1 MKNVFLL
8 CFIALATLSVNAQ
21 DLHNSEVPETVK
33 KVITSKFP
41 DAYDLE
47 WEKSGEN
54 LEAEFDINRYDHS
67 VWINATGDILQQK
80 SEMSKTDL
88 PGSVIRA
95 IENKYASYR
104 VDDTY
109 KIRSGENVYYKVD
122 LENSSSE
129 MKVYILESGEI
140 VTAPTLLN

>member
-8 CFIALATLSVNAQ
+8 CFVALTTLTVNAQ

-54 LEAEFDINRYDHS
+54 FEAEFDINRYDHS

-88 PGSVIRA
+88 PASVIRA